1 MTERPADAERSAAEG
16 QVDGLVDPSLVGAVP
31 AELGRHRRHRF
42 PARGH
47 VVKVLYDDGERAAV
61 GQAASLAGLRP
72 SSYVA
77 AAALLMAQ
85 QVLEPPSPAGE
96 AGEGL
101 AGNTAEGQGRVV
113 GSVREGR
120 ELLVELMQARLALR
134 RFGVNV
140 NQAAAVLN
148 SGGDAP
154 VWLERAVAGGDR
166 AVARVDA
173 AAAAVARRLG

>member
-1 MTERPADAERSAAEG
+1 M
-16 QVDGLVDPSLVGAVP
+16 DGLVDASLVGAVP

-72 SSYVA
+72 RSYVA
-77 AAALLMAQ
+77 AAALMMAQ

-113 GSVREGR
+113 WSVREGR
-120 ELLVELMQARLALR
+120 ELLVEPTVGLRARGCELLGNLVEAQEPGHR
-134 RFGVNV
+134 RSVGRDGRWIG
-140 NQAAAVLN
+140 AVVHKQ
-148 SGGDAP
+148 P
-154 VWLERAVAGGDR
+154 RATE
-166 AVARVDA
+166 
-173 AAAAVARRLG
+173 LPST